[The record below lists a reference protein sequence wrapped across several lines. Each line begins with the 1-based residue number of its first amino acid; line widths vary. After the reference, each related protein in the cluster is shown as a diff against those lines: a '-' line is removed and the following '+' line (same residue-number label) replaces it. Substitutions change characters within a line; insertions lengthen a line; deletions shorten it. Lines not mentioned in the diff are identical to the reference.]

1 MSRTKGSGSSAPHNL
16 KHEKEIVFMERE
28 ERVKPIVLTVDGRE
42 YTLEFSRESV
52 RFAESR
58 GFDLDDLARFPMTKT
73 YEFFFYAFRM
83 HHKGLP
89 RDKTDQIIDEGF
101 GGVGGIPEGVLERL
115 GKLYAEPFN
124 VHNDDGEDGKKLKV
138 SVEM

>member
-1 MSRTKGSGSSAPHNL
+1 MGKAKGRGSSSPH
-16 KHEKEIVFMERE
+16 KPKYEKEIDLMERE
-28 ERVKPIVLTVDGRE
+28 EVVNPIILKVDGKE

-52 RFAESR
+52 KFAESR
-58 GFDLDDLARFPMTKT
+58 GFDLDDLSRFPMTKT
-73 YEFFFYAFRM
+73 YEFFYYAFRM

-89 RDKTDQIIDEGF
+89 RDKTDAIIDDGF

-124 VHNDDGEDGKKLKV
+124 VHSEDNEGKKLNV